1 MYDTKLPFGARAS
14 PTIFHRISQAIKRMM
29 LKRGHNLIVAY
40 QDDFLVIGASFREC
54 EKALIAL
61 QSLLCDLGFEINKEK
76 TVNPTKCLTF
86 LGIQFNTLTCELAL
100 PESKLQDI
108 RGVLCEFSCRK
119 RSTKRDIQ
127 RLVGKLNFCS

>member
-1 MYDTKLPFGARAS
+1 MKPGYYLAKLDIKSAYRHIPISLSSQQVRGLLWRFSDGNEVYLYDTKLPFGARAS

-76 TVNPTKCLTF
+76 MVNPTKC
-86 LGIQFNTLTCELAL
+86 
-100 PESKLQDI
+100 
-108 RGVLCEFSCRK
+108 
-119 RSTKRDIQ
+119 
-127 RLVGKLNFCS
+127 